1 MDPSRKHSSS
11 LPSEGMHINIS
22 LCVYVILPYFNMIN
36 KKFLFIIQD
45 KNKIR
50 HKKRWSQCMYFYYF
64 LGYQLEARDD
74 LSQAQ
79 KDARAMNT
87 YCLALGKKH
96 FNRCTI

>member
-1 MDPSRKHSSS
+1 
-11 LPSEGMHINIS
+11 
-22 LCVYVILPYFNMIN
+22 
-36 KKFLFIIQD
+36 
-45 KNKIR
+45 
-50 HKKRWSQCMYFYYF
+50 MYFYYF

-96 FNRCTI
+96 FNRCTT